1 MITGKRSLGMK
12 KHGQSGPSG
21 PSPKARLVIKME
33 AEKDE
38 RKAKRHPMAGS
49 IKELFDK

>member
-12 KHGQSGPSG
+12 KHGQSGRAG
-21 PSPKARLVIKME
+21 KSPKLRLALKMA
-33 AEKDE
+33 AEHDE

-49 IKELFDK
+49 IKELFDQ